1 MKKLLAAIFVALL
14 MVGLCLQA
22 MGVGTGRWQN
32 RADTPEGSLPRLTKP
47 LLLDAKLD
55 EWEGATS
62 LSVRNASYIS
72 KVKPGR
78 EWRGPLDAGAEM
90 YCAWNDDGLCLAAIV
105 ADDTIQNE
113 RPPGLTW
120 QQDCLELFID
130 GRTGEKFMKP
140 PYSKGAYQLFVRPP
154 TDKLPAALFVSERD
168 GTIAGL
174 RIFGQR
180 TPTGYV
186 VEMFIPWSAFPEFRP
201 KTGSQFGLQYS
212 LCDYDERDQGTNQP
226 MVMSWRAAT
235 MLFQSPQKLIRY
247 ELVKAI
253 PLGTDASLASI
264 VNIAIPPY
272 IGSGDSAT
280 FSVEM
285 AVPLAPLAQT
295 VEILVSDWDGKVVLQ
310 RTERLQKMA
319 KPWSRSKQGI
329 CEWMFA
335 DVENGVYQIE
345 ARPKDAH
352 DRVLGSTMRSVF
364 LYIPGKSVA
373 RNAFAGTLPKL
384 AKPFVIDAKLDEWQ
398 GATSLSVRYA
408 SYIATI
414 KPGHEWH
421 GPKDAGAEMYCAW
434 NDDGLCLAA
443 IVADDAIQNERP
455 PGLTWQQ
462 DCLELFIDGRTGEKF
477 MKPPYSKGAYQLF
490 VRPPTD
496 KLPAALH
503 VSGRDGT
510 IDGLRIA
517 GRRTEAGYTV
527 EMFIPWSAFPE
538 FRPETGSRFGLQY
551 SLCDYDKRDN
561 DTNQPM
567 VMSWRAATMLFMSP
581 QKMVRYELAEAVP
594 LGTEAS
600 LASLV
605 NMDIPKQIGSGD
617 STTFSIEMGRP
628 LAQLAQ
634 TVEIL
639 VSDWDGKVVLQRTKR
654 LQKMAKPWSGSKS
667 AVCEWAFGN
676 IENGAYKIK
685 VQPKDVRG
693 KVLGSAA
700 CAVVIARKPFL
711 RWRPGIKPTILA
723 HRGAPLPDLPENS
736 IAAFEQALTDG
747 ADFIEI
753 DVRQSKDGV
762 FIIHH
767 DGGLGRTTN
776 GGHDDKV
783 SEQTLAELKTLFLKT
798 QAGKVST
805 HKILTLKETIDWARG
820 KTVLFVD
827 FKILEIEK
835 VIEFIQAEKAQ
846 TFCVPMT
853 YRFEDTLRVHSLAP
867 EMVIYAN
874 ADGTRNNVEK
884 LLKGDIPKDRLFV
897 WVRSTNKSVIDRM
910 HANGIMVQYG
920 GVQGGGG
927 KSLEPY
933 LGFLKKGIDSF
944 NTDDVPRA
952 AAAIRKFYKR

>member
-1 MKKLLAAIFVALL
+1 MRKLLTAMFVALL

-22 MGVGTGRWQN
+22 MGAGTGRWQN

-47 LLLDAKLD
+47 RLLDAKLD

-212 LCDYDERDQGTNQP
+212 LCDYDKRDQGTNQP

-285 AVPLAPLAQT
+285 AV
-295 VEILVSDWDGKVVLQ
+295 
-310 RTERLQKMA
+310 
-319 KPWSRSKQGI
+319 
-329 CEWMFA
+329 
-335 DVENGVYQIE
+335 
-345 ARPKDAH
+345 
-352 DRVLGSTMRSVF
+352 
-364 LYIPGKSVA
+364 
-373 RNAFAGTLPKL
+373 
-384 AKPFVIDAKLDEWQ
+384 
-398 GATSLSVRYA
+398 
-408 SYIATI
+408 
-414 KPGHEWH
+414 
-421 GPKDAGAEMYCAW
+421 
-434 NDDGLCLAA
+434 
-443 IVADDAIQNERP
+443 
-455 PGLTWQQ
+455 
-462 DCLELFIDGRTGEKF
+462 
-477 MKPPYSKGAYQLF
+477 
-490 VRPPTD
+490 
-496 KLPAALH
+496 
-503 VSGRDGT
+503 
-510 IDGLRIA
+510 
-517 GRRTEAGYTV
+517 
-527 EMFIPWSAFPE
+527 
-538 FRPETGSRFGLQY
+538 
-551 SLCDYDKRDN
+551 
-561 DTNQPM
+561 
-567 VMSWRAATMLFMSP
+567 
-581 QKMVRYELAEAVP
+581 
-594 LGTEAS
+594 
-600 LASLV
+600 
-605 NMDIPKQIGSGD
+605 
-617 STTFSIEMGRP
+617 P

-820 KTVLFVD
+820 KTALFVD

-846 TFCVPMT
+846 TFCVPMP

-867 EMVIYAN
+867 DMVIYAN

-910 HANGIMVQYG
+910 HANGIMVQIG
-920 GVQGGGG
+920 GVLGGGG